1 MHDLIVVGGGPVG
14 ASLARAAGGLS
25 VALVAQERRQLQSQR
40 HQFQPRAPFDARV
53 YALSPGNVAFLESI
67 GAWQAI
73 PADRVVPV
81 HAMRIYGDDPAAS
94 LEFDAYGAGVPAL
107 AWIVEDALLQDALW
121 HGLEADVFAPAE
133 CASLLVEADRAVLVL
148 RNEQALSGK
157 LVVGADGAHSFVRE
171 RARIQASQSDYGQS
185 AVVANFRCAK
195 PHRNV
200 AYQWFQGGAVLALL
214 PLAGPHVSMVW
225 SLPQQEAQ
233 RVSRLDG
240 EALCGELFAA
250 TRGELG
256 EVALVTPPRSY
267 PLRRLAARQMV
278 AARVALAGDASHVI
292 HPLAGQG
299 LNLGLQDARVL
310 AAVLA
315 EREPLR
321 DPGELGLLRR
331 YERARAEPI
340 LAMDTMVDTLFR
352 TFGAKS
358 GLAVRLRNAGLNLTN
373 RLPVIKHMLMRTAM
387 MCFVGVLFAASAFA
401 NEAAIRRA
409 LEPKLGG
416 AKIEGIQP
424 APIPGLWEVRFR
436 SERGMQVLY
445 TDATANYVIDGNIH
459 DVRTNRDLTG
469 ERLRKLNAVKFESL
483 PLDLAVKIQRGNGK
497 RVLAM
502 FSDPYCPACRQFE
515 RTLAQVDDVTIYVFM
530 YPVIRPQ
537 NADHSRAVWCSPD
550 RAKAW
555 LELAA
560 GPKPKIPEAA
570 PTCSNP
576 VDKLVDT
583 GHKLGVN
590 STPTL
595 FLANGERLSGG
606 LNLQDLKDLLD
617 QPATAR
623 R

>member
-1 MHDLIVVGGGPVG
+1 M
-14 ASLARAAGGLS
+14 
-25 VALVAQERRQLQSQR
+25 
-40 HQFQPRAPFDARV
+40 
-53 YALSPGNVAFLESI
+53 
-67 GAWQAI
+67 
-73 PADRVVPV
+73 
-81 HAMRIYGDDPAAS
+81 
-94 LEFDAYGAGVPAL
+94 
-107 AWIVEDALLQDALW
+107 
-121 HGLEADVFAPAE
+121 
-133 CASLLVEADRAVLVL
+133 
-148 RNEQALSGK
+148 
-157 LVVGADGAHSFVRE
+157 
-171 RARIQASQSDYGQS
+171 
-185 AVVANFRCAK
+185 
-195 PHRNV
+195 
-200 AYQWFQGGAVLALL
+200 
-214 PLAGPHVSMVW
+214 
-225 SLPQQEAQ
+225 
-233 RVSRLDG
+233 
-240 EALCGELFAA
+240 
-250 TRGELG
+250 
-256 EVALVTPPRSY
+256 
-267 PLRRLAARQMV
+267 
-278 AARVALAGDASHVI
+278 
-292 HPLAGQG
+292 
-299 LNLGLQDARVL
+299 QDARAL

-321 DPGELGLLRR
+321 DPGELRLLRR

-340 LAMDTMVDTLFR
+340 LAMDIMVDTLFR
-352 TFGAKS
+352 TFAAKS
-358 GLAVRLRNAGLNLTN
+358 GLAARLRNTGLNLTD
-373 RLPVIKHMLMRTAM
+373 RLPVIKNMLMRTAM
-387 MCFVGVLFAASAFA
+387 LCFFGVLFAASAFA

-424 APIPGLWEVRFR
+424 APVPGLWEVRFR
-436 SERGMQVLY
+436 SERGMQVIY

-560 GPKPKIPEAA
+560 NPKPKIPDAA
-570 PTCSNP
+570 PTCANP
-576 VDKLVDT
+576 VDKLIET

-595 FLANGERLSGG
+595 ILPNGERLSGG
-606 LNLQDLKDLLD
+606 LSLNDLKELLD
-617 QPATAR
+617 QSATAR